1 MTNAVQIS
9 LSAQRS
15 ILIVF
20 CVSSFVLACSKN
32 ESLLDDSKPI
42 PTYSSSPNGSTA
54 NGNGQ
59 TDPSTAGSGNGSSPD
74 TGSQGSDSGTTYGG
88 GEQAGTSEVYPV
100 QGFTATGSLAHR
112 GGGAQVRQKIT
123 AALTKTEFTINTLEF
138 VAYDGKETGKVNE
151 DITDDT
157 GPLIFNRVDTAK
169 LPSTLQSNPIKDI
182 VVFSDRITDNRQ
194 KRNKVITL
202 GSGDPFPVMVI
213 PAGSARYDPLYVGPV
228 TLSSA
233 VTVDGKSFKL
243 NWTITRQTALT
254 ANTAEIAVNFIIPE
268 DKDGELYELFPMSKT
283 TIYKVN
289 TDQKR
294 IESIDTNSK
303 YNDEKD
309 RKGYSVSLNFT
320 LCSSNRGGQIEN
332 IPGARCK

>member
-32 ESLLDDSKPI
+32 EILLDDSKPI

-59 TDPSTAGSGNGSSPD
+59 TDPSTA
-74 TGSQGSDSGTTYGG
+74 
-88 GEQAGTSEVYPV
+88 AGTSEVYPV